1 MNVTQTN
8 YRSDANGAS
17 SWATRVGKASA
28 APVVAEY
35 HRQAARESEKC
46 RCRVVVRRPGRPSGI
61 IPIVSPGRMMEMNDA
76 VAVVGGN
83 GLTETDLSD
92 TAPVLE

>member
-17 SWATRVGKASA
+17 SWVTRVGKASA

-35 HRQAARESEKC
+35 HRQAARESETKL
-46 RCRVVVRRPGRPSGI
+46 G
-61 IPIVSPGRMMEMNDA
+61 
-76 VAVVGGN
+76 
-83 GLTETDLSD
+83 
-92 TAPVLE
+92 